1 MLKLTPLELRLIKL
15 ENDNKKLREENRILK
30 NTLDEIADYL
40 RTRTKEI
47 N

>member
-30 NTLDEIADYL
+30 NTLNEILEYL
-40 RTRTKEI
+40 RARTKQI